1 MQRPGEDLRVR
12 VRVRMRVRVRVRVVV
27 VLVGVPD
34 GCRRLGRA
42 RQRLD
47 GFPPPGLVLVV
58 RVLFLVYDPQ
68 SLGLLQERP
77 LLVVIEVPGSR
88 QKLVHF
94 NRVYIISINEMYLRT

>member
-12 VRVRMRVRVRVRVVV
+12 MRVLVRVRVRVI
-27 VLVGVPD
+27 VLVGVSER
-34 GCRRLGRA
+34 CRRLGRT

-47 GFPPPGLVLVV
+47 GFPPPRLVLVV

-68 SLGLLQERP
+68 SLSLLQERP
-77 LLVVIEVPGSR
+77 LLVVVEVPASR

-94 NRVYIISINEMYLRT
+94 NSLYNFN